1 MENNIRNI
9 KVFTGNFPLEELV
22 MLNTIAPPK
31 DNKNLSKFKSLSI
44 APLLADAIK
53 RIYDDK
59 PLSSLF

>member
-1 MENNIRNI
+1 MENNTRNI
-9 KVFTGNFPLEELV
+9 KAFTGNFSLEELV
-22 MLNTIAPPK
+22 MLNTIALPE

>member
-9 KVFTGNFPLEELV
+9 KAFTGNFPLEELV
-22 MLNTIAPPK
+22 MLNTIALPK

>member
-1 MENNIRNI
+1 MENNKINT
-9 KVFTGNFPLEELV
+9 KSFTENFPLEELV
-22 MLNTIAPPK
+22 MLNTIALPE
-31 DNKNLSKFKSLSI
+31 DNNNLNEFKLLSI

>member
-1 MENNIRNI
+1 MENNKINT
-9 KVFTGNFPLEELV
+9 KSFTENFPLEELV
-22 MLNTIAPPK
+22 MLNTIALPE
-31 DNKNLSKFKSLSI
+31 DNKNLNEFKLLSI

>member
-1 MENNIRNI
+1 MENNTRNI
-9 KVFTGNFPLEELV
+9 KVFTGNFPIEELV
-22 MLNTIAPPK
+22 MLNTIALPK

-44 APLLADAIK
+44 APLLADVIK

>member
-1 MENNIRNI
+1 MENNTRNI
-9 KVFTGNFPLEELV
+9 KAFTANFPLEELV
-22 MLNTIAPPK
+22 MLNTIALPE

>member
-1 MENNIRNI
+1 MENNIRNT

-22 MLNTIAPPK
+22 MLNTIALPK

>member
-1 MENNIRNI
+1 MENNKINT
-9 KVFTGNFPLEELV
+9 KAFTENFPLEELV
-22 MLNTIAPPK
+22 MLNTIALPE
-31 DNKNLSKFKSLSI
+31 DNKNLNEFKLLSI

>member
-1 MENNIRNI
+1 M
-9 KVFTGNFPLEELV
+9 KAFTENFPLEELV
-22 MLNTIAPPK
+22 MLNTIALPE

>member
-1 MENNIRNI
+1 MENNTRNI
-9 KVFTGNFPLEELV
+9 KAFTENFPLEELV
-22 MLNTIAPPK
+22 MLNTIALPE

>member
-1 MENNIRNI
+1 MKNNTRNI
-9 KVFTGNFPLEELV
+9 KAFTGNFPLEELV
-22 MLNTIAPPK
+22 MLNTIALPE

>member
-1 MENNIRNI
+1 MENNTRNI
-9 KVFTGNFPLEELV
+9 KVFTGNFPIEELV
-22 MLNTIAPPK
+22 MLNTIALPQ

>member
-1 MENNIRNI
+1 MENNTRNT
-9 KVFTGNFPLEELV
+9 KVFTGNFPIEELV
-22 MLNTIAPPK
+22 MLNTIALPK

>member
-22 MLNTIAPPK
+22 MLNTIALPK

-44 APLLADAIK
+44 TPLLADAIK